1 MEVSVDLIFDTAAI
15 IAAVIAGITAWKTS
29 SKQNKQERD
38 ILLMQHSHENATSRI
53 QALEK
58 RDTQYEDHRY
68 TAVTNY
74 LKCVGGFLFADY
86 SHEALSDFGKAVGE
100 VFMYIPVDKYEAVK
114 ELNNIIFQI
123 ATVRSGDYDGSPTR
137 RDYLVE
143 QAIPIF
149 YSLCEDFSDLGVKK
163 PSAIDNQQ

>member
-1 MEVSVDLIFDTAAI
+1 MEISVDLIFDAAAI
-15 IAAVIAGITAWKTS
+15 IAVVVSGITAWKTS
-29 SKQNKQERD
+29 ARQNKQEKD
-38 ILLMQHSHENATSRI
+38 ILSMQHDHENATSRI

-58 RDTQYEDHRY
+58 RDTNYEDHRY
-68 TAVTNY
+68 TAITNY

-100 VFMYIPVDKYEAVK
+100 VFMYIPIDKYEAVK
-114 ELNNIIFQI
+114 ELNNIISKI
-123 ATVRSGDYDGSPTR
+123 ATFRLGDNDDSSTR

-149 YSLCEDFSDLGVKK
+149 YSLCEDFSDLGIKK